1 MPNSKNPKYRVGII
15 GCGRAGTGRA
25 RAFDLHPLC
34 EVVAIADT
42 DPENL
47 ALGCRH
53 FNVPGY
59 NTFDEMFKH
68 EQIDIAMPVLPVR
81 PNADA
86 VVASAEAGV
95 KAIFC
100 EKPLTASLED
110 ADRMVEACRSRGI
123 HFAAGLVIS
132 SHPDYQKAYELVAAG
147 EIGEIQRIDLYSPNN
162 QGGCHG
168 LNLVRKFA
176 GKAPVDWVVG
186 WVDSDPFSDHEEPY
200 DEAKTGF
207 GKIGGYIRFTNGVEC
222 FSNYKE
228 IGWKGIE
235 IIGSKGVIYNWN
247 NTGLGLHLLKVENG
261 DTLRGPAE
269 FREVKGL
276 FEEYKVADRGYDDE
290 GWLDPGT
297 PMIGI
302 VQAIVDSLETG
313 IPLKITTG
321 DDLRHALEIAIG
333 LRESHRRGRTPVKFP
348 IEDRSLVMHPQ
359 RSRWHYKKDVLGREW
374 YMEQMRQQRRDS

>member
-1 MPNSKNPKYRVGII
+1 MTESTKPKYRVGII
-15 GCGRAGTGRA
+15 GCGRAGTTRA

-47 ALGCRH
+47 ELGCQR

-59 NTFDEMFKH
+59 NNYEEMFNN

-110 ADRMVEACRSRGI
+110 ADRMVEACHSRGV
-123 HFAAGLVIS
+123 HLAAGVVIS
-132 SHPDYQKAYELVAAG
+132 SHLDYQKAYELVASG
-147 EIGEIQRIDLYSPNN
+147 EIGEVQRINLYGKNN

-168 LNLVRKFA
+168 LNLARKFA
-176 GKAPVDWVVG
+176 NKADVDWVMG
-186 WVDSDPFSDHEEPY
+186 WVDGDPFSDYEEPY
-200 DEAKTGF
+200 NEGDTGF
-207 GKIGGYIRFTNGVEC
+207 GKIGGYIRFSNGIEC
-222 FSNYKE
+222 FSNFKD

-235 IIGSKGVIYNWN
+235 VIGSRGVLYNWN
-247 NTGLGLHLLKVENG
+247 NTGLGLHLWKVADG
-261 DTLRGPAE
+261 ADRRGPADLQ
-269 FREVKGL
+269 EVKGL
-276 FEEYKVADRGYDDE
+276 FQDYSVDERGYDDE
-290 GWLDPGT
+290 GWLYPGDT
-297 PMIGI
+297 MMGI
-302 VQAIVDSLETG
+302 VQAIVDTLEKGVT
-313 IPLKITTG
+313 LNVTTG

-333 LRESHRRGRTPVKFP
+333 LRKSHRRGHAAVKFP
-348 IEDRSLVMHPQ
+348 IEDRSLVMYPEKW
-359 RSRWHYKKDVLGREW
+359 RWHYKKDLWGRER
-374 YMEQMRQQRRDS
+374 YMEQMAQWKRS

>member
-1 MPNSKNPKYRVGII
+1 MPNSKAPKYRVGVI

-34 EVVAIADT
+34 DVVAIADT

-59 NTFDEMFKH
+59 DSFDEMFKQ

-86 VVASAEAGV
+86 VIASAEAGV

-100 EKPLTASLED
+100 EKPLTASLAD
-110 ADRMVEACRSRGI
+110 ADRMVEACRSRGV

-147 EIGEIQRIDLYSPNN
+147 EIGDIQRIDLYSPNN

-176 GKAPVDWVVG
+176 GKAPIDWVVG
-186 WVDSDPFSDHEEPY
+186 WVDGDPFSDHEEPY
-200 DEAKTGF
+200 DAAKTGF
-207 GKIGGYIRFTNGVEC
+207 GKIGGYIRFSNGVEC
-222 FSNYKE
+222 FSNYKD

-235 IIGSKGVIYNWN
+235 ITGTHGVVYNWN
-247 NTGLGLHLLKVENG
+247 NTGLGLHLLKVVNG
-261 DTLRGPAE
+261 KAQRGPAE
-269 FREVKGL
+269 LREVKGL
-276 FEEYKVADRGYDDE
+276 FEEYNATERGYDDE

-297 PMIGI
+297 PMRGI

-313 IPLKITTG
+313 EPLKITTG

-333 LRESHRRGRTPVKFP
+333 LRESHRRGHTPVKFP
-348 IEDRSLVMHPQ
+348 IEDRSLVMRPQ
-359 RSRWHYKKDVLGREW
+359 RSRWHYKKDLLGREW
-374 YMEQMRQQRRDS
+374 YMEQMRQQRRD

>member
-53 FNVPGY
+53 FNAPGY
-59 NTFDEMFKH
+59 NSFDEMLQQ

-110 ADRMVEACRSRGI
+110 ADRMVEACRSHGI

-147 EIGEIQRIDLYSPNN
+147 EIGEIRRIDLYSPNN

-186 WVDSDPFSDHEEPY
+186 WVDGDPFSDHEHPY
-200 DEAKTGF
+200 DDAKTGF
-207 GKIGGYIRFTNGVEC
+207 GKIGGYIRFSNGVEC

-235 IIGSKGVIYNWN
+235 IIGSEGVIYNWN
-247 NTGLGLHLLKVENG
+247 NTGLGLHLLKNDNTE
-261 DTLRGPAE
+261 RGPAKL
-269 FREVKGL
+269 REIKGL
-276 FEEYKVADRGYDDE
+276 FEEYKEFDRGYDDE

-297 PMIGI
+297 PMKGI

-313 IPLKITTG
+313 APLKITTG

-333 LRESHRRGRTPVKFP
+333 LRESHRRGHTPVKFP
-348 IEDRSLVMHPQ
+348 IEDRTLVMHPQ
-359 RSRWHYKKDVLGREW
+359 RSRWHYKKDVYGREW
-374 YMEQMRQQRRDS
+374 YMEQMRQQRRD

>member
-100 EKPLTASLED
+100 EKAT
-110 ADRMVEACRSRGI
+110 
-123 HFAAGLVIS
+123 
-132 SHPDYQKAYELVAAG
+132 
-147 EIGEIQRIDLYSPNN
+147 
-162 QGGCHG
+162 
-168 LNLVRKFA
+168 
-176 GKAPVDWVVG
+176 
-186 WVDSDPFSDHEEPY
+186 
-200 DEAKTGF
+200 
-207 GKIGGYIRFTNGVEC
+207 
-222 FSNYKE
+222 
-228 IGWKGIE
+228 
-235 IIGSKGVIYNWN
+235 
-247 NTGLGLHLLKVENG
+247 
-261 DTLRGPAE
+261 
-269 FREVKGL
+269 
-276 FEEYKVADRGYDDE
+276 
-290 GWLDPGT
+290 
-297 PMIGI
+297 
-302 VQAIVDSLETG
+302 
-313 IPLKITTG
+313 
-321 DDLRHALEIAIG
+321 
-333 LRESHRRGRTPVKFP
+333 HR
-348 IEDRSLVMHPQ
+348 
-359 RSRWHYKKDVLGREW
+359 
-374 YMEQMRQQRRDS
+374 

>member
-1 MPNSKNPKYRVGII
+1 MLDSKNPKYRVGVI

-25 RAFDLHPLC
+25 RAFDMHPLC
-34 EVVAIADT
+34 GVVAIADT

-47 ALGCRH
+47 ELGCKR

-59 NTFDEMFKH
+59 STFDEMFKN

-100 EKPLTASLED
+100 EKPLTASLAD
-110 ADRMVEACRSRGI
+110 ADRMVEACQSRNI
-123 HFAAGLVIS
+123 YLAAGVVIS

-147 EIGEIQRIDLYSPNN
+147 EIGDIQRINLYSVNN

-176 GKAPVDWVVG
+176 GKAPVDWVIG
-186 WVDSDPFSDHEEPY
+186 WVDGDPFSDHEHPY
-200 DEAKTGF
+200 DDAKTGF
-207 GKIGGYIRFTNGVEC
+207 GNIGGYIRFSNGVEC
-222 FSNYKE
+222 FSNDKD

-235 IIGSKGVIYNWN
+235 IVGTQGGIYNWN
-247 NTGLGLHLLKVENG
+247 NTGLGLHLLKNDNTEG
-261 DTLRGPAE
+261 GPAQL
-269 FREVKGL
+269 REVEGV
-276 FEEYKVADRGYDDE
+276 FEEYDASERGYDDE
-290 GWLDPGT
+290 GWRDPGI
-297 PMIGI
+297 PMKVIA
-302 VQAIVDSLETG
+302 QSIVDSLETG
-313 IPLKITTG
+313 VPLKVTTG

-333 LRESHRRGRTPVKFP
+333 LRESHRRGHAPVKFP
-348 IEDRSLVMHPQ
+348 IEDRSLVMQPQ
-359 RSRWHYKKDVLGREW
+359 QSRWHYKKNILGREQ
-374 YMEQMRQQRRDS
+374 YMEQMRQQRRD